1 MIELSKFIKN
11 ANGRIILSILFGF
24 GLASLCREICRE
36 KKCMINMVPSFN
48 EMKNNIYKSNGKC
61 FTISEPTAVKCDSSK
76 KIISVD
82 NTL

>member
-1 MIELSKFIKN
+1 
-11 ANGRIILSILFGF
+11 
-24 GLASLCREICRE
+24 
-36 KKCMINMVPSFN
+36 MVPSFN
-48 EMKNNIYKSNGKC
+48 EMKDNIYKSNGKC